1 MSSGKE
7 KWTARGTGK
16 CSNCSSTYSRF
27 RKPANCLNCN
37 FFIGGKY
44 VPKET
49 TSKKRKLDNPLA
61 VTVCSFEGNTLFSI
75 KVSTKDDR
83 CFLLVSDTSRLCYYR
98 SCKNLRSVSVASGQH
113 RLDKLQC
120 EHLNKVKE
128 SANAKAEFYLTS
140 DKLNDYPGSSEIQS
154 TMEAALKY
162 ADHLGVPQVVRVSE
176 MSYVVCGIPD
186 TYAESGFVHVKTVE
200 SRLHCTVSNWHVLVG
215 GKQLKVRSICLHAHL
230 LTCCLGLWKS
240 PPTQEQKETATT
252 SATSAVSDHE
262 SESASSVS
270 RFP

>member
-1 MSSGKE
+1 
-7 KWTARGTGK
+7 
-16 CSNCSSTYSRF
+16 
-27 RKPANCLNCN
+27 
-37 FFIGGKY
+37 
-44 VPKET
+44 
-49 TSKKRKLDNPLA
+49 
-61 VTVCSFEGNTLFSI
+61 
-75 KVSTKDDR
+75 
-83 CFLLVSDTSRLCYYR
+83 
-98 SCKNLRSVSVASGQH
+98 
-113 RLDKLQC
+113 
-120 EHLNKVKE
+120 
-128 SANAKAEFYLTS
+128 
-140 DKLNDYPGSSEIQS
+140 
-154 TMEAALKY
+154 MEAALKY

-200 SRLHCTVSNWHVLVG
+200 SRLHCTVSNCHVLVG